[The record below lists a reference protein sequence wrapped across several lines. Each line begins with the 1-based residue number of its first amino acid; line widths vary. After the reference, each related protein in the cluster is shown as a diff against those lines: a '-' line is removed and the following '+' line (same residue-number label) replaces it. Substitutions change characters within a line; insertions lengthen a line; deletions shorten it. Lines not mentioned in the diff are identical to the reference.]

1 MFPVTPEKE
10 KALRDRLDSLGIYEK
25 DIRESFI
32 RSQGRGGQKV
42 NKTSSCV
49 YLKHIPTDTE
59 VKCQKTRSQGLNRY
73 YARVLLFEKIERAV
87 RGEESEEEKRIA
99 KIRRQKRRKSKRAKD
114 KMLRDKHIQSIKKA
128 GRSFRS
134 EESDESP
141 E

>member
-141 E
+141 A